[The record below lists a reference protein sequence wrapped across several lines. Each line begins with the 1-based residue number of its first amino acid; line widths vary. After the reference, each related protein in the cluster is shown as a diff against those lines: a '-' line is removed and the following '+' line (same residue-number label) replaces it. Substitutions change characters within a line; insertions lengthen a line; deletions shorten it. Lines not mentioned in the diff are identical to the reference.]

1 MNIIFMRHG
10 EAIDNVKE
18 VLSSN
23 VARCSTLTDRG
34 LMQVTESVS
43 MLENV
48 DKIYSSPLIRTLQ
61 TAREVANK
69 FSLEVNIDDR
79 IREIDWGV
87 FDGEKNNEFVDEVR
101 ERQSGG
107 DYFVR
112 FGKYGENKFD
122 IESRLCDFLYSVR
135 RDNFQNNTVVIVSH
149 GTVISF
155 MKRIMGL
162 KSSHAKK
169 GKFEEFINVDFSKLD
184 AYMAILDNVRREE
197 VKSRKKMSES
207 VKNENIRAIYGD
219 IAKEFNNMEFNN
231 EVLGHLIE
239 GTNENIADI
248 RSGKVDKS
256 SDLILISIFKNIEV
270 FAEKWLSHY
279 AEIGVKN
286 FVLIDNNS
294 SDRSVDII
302 KKCGDKYKINVD
314 ILSMKSDFNC
324 FRACGARQAVMER
337 YGVNKWFLIV
347 DSDELFVFS
356 DKGEDIS
363 EYIKNLNKGG
373 ALSVKAMMVDV
384 YSKKPIFSDCDLSE
398 FCYFDCYGYKKQSGK
413 YYGERIFGGARSRV
427 FGLKSSI
434 QKIPLIY
441 YTGKVGIVN
450 DHFIYPVEISN
461 VRVSS
466 ILLHYKFLPNTISDY
481 RDMANSG
488 VHWNNSKEY
497 KRYVEAFVRNR
508 EISLYSS
515 SVSKHIDELKLS
527 ELIS

>member
-122 IESRLCDFLYSVR
+122 IESRLCDFLDSVR
-135 RDNFQNNTVVIVSH
+135 RENFQNSTVVIVSH

-155 MKRIMGL
+155 MKRILGL

-169 GKFEEFINVDFSKLD
+169 GKFEEFVDVDFSKLD
-184 AYMAILDNVRREE
+184 DYKVILDNVRREE
-197 VKSRKKMSES
+197 IKSRKKMTGS
-207 VKNENIRAIYGD
+207 VKNENIRAIYGK
-219 IAKEFNNMEFNN
+219 IAEEFNNIEFDN
-231 EVLGHLIE
+231 EVLSRLIE
-239 GTNENIADI
+239 GANENITDI
-248 RSGKVDKS
+248 CSGNVDKS

-279 AEIGVKN
+279 SEIGVKN

-294 SDRSVDII
+294 SDKSIDII
-302 KKCGDKYKINVD
+302 KKCVDKYKINID
-314 ILSMKSDFNC
+314 ILSMKSNFNC
-324 FRACGARQAVMER
+324 FKVCGVRQAVMEK
-337 YGVNKWFLIV
+337 YGKDKWYLIV

-356 DKGEDIS
+356 DERRDIS
-363 EYIKNLNKGG
+363 EYVKNLNKSGVS
-373 ALSVKAMMVDV
+373 SVKAMMVDV

-398 FCYFDCYGYKKQSGK
+398 FCYFDHCGYKKQSGK
-413 YYGERIFGGARSRV
+413 YYGERFFGGARSRV

-441 YTGKVGIVN
+441 YTGKEGVVN
-450 DHFIYPVEISN
+450 DHFIYPVEIN
-461 VRVSS
+461 DVRVSS

-488 VHWNNSKEY
+488 IHWNDSKEY
-497 KRYVEAFVRNR
+497 KRYVEAFSSNQ
-508 EISLYSS
+508 EMSLYSS